1 VTVAD
6 TLLAAQEERFARL
19 DRVLP
24 PAPPPEPGEA
34 VNAALPDGT
43 RVAAVVTHQR
53 VEPGMPSWLWSAA
66 DTYELQ
72 PLVGHTGAAGMD
84 AVLRAFRHWL
94 DRVGDRGPD
103 TAATVIWPSRDVDCA
118 RVFLDHGLQP
128 LTVTAVRAPTTVR
141 APALTVNVRP
151 ALASDEDAVVE
162 LAMAEVRYSA
172 NVGAALLRPEAE
184 RTRRATLAGRLGMT
198 DDVWVAERD
207 GMVIGLAETAIIAN
221 TPAARTRR
229 QLPIGLWGY
238 VNCLSVLPGARGAG
252 IGQQLMAVVHNH
264 FAGHR
269 TVGYFLHYNP
279 PNPLSSVFWPRQGYR
294 PLWTQWEVRP
304 AGACR

>member
-1 VTVAD
+1 MTVTD
-6 TLLAAQEERFARL
+6 PLLAAQEERFARL

-24 PAPPPEPGEA
+24 TAPPPEPGELIS
-34 VNAALPDGT
+34 AALPDGT
-43 RVAAVVTHQR
+43 RVAGVVTR
-53 VEPGMPSWLWSAA
+53 WVAGPGMPPWLWSAA
-66 DTYELQ
+66 TTYELQ
-72 PLVGHTGAAGMD
+72 PVIGHAGAPGMD
-84 AVLRAFRHWL
+84 AVLRAFRQWL

-103 TAATVIWPSRDVDCA
+103 TAASVIWPSRDVDCV

-128 LTVTAVRAPTTVR
+128 LTVTAVRRPSPLR
-141 APALTVNVRP
+141 APSLTVTVRP

-162 LAMAEVRYSA
+162 LAMAEIRYSA
-172 NVGAALLRPEAE
+172 LVGTAVERPEAE
-184 RTRRATLAGRLGMT
+184 SMRRAAVAGRLGVG
-198 DDVWVAERD
+198 DEVWVAERD
-207 GMVIGLAETAIIAN
+207 GMVVGLAETGLIAN
-221 TPAARTRR
+221 TPGTRTSR
-229 QLPIGLWGY
+229 QLPMGLWGY

-269 TVGYFLHYNP
+269 TVGTFLHYNP

-304 AGACR
+304 AGGLR

>member
-1 VTVAD
+1 MTVAD

-24 PAPPPEPGEA
+24 PAPSPEPGE
-34 VNAALPDGT
+34 VISAALPDGT
-43 RVAAVVTHQR
+43 RVAGVVAHT
-53 VEPGMPSWLWSAA
+53 VVGPGMPPWLWSAA

-72 PLVGHTGAAGMD
+72 PLIGHTGAAGME
-84 AVLRAFRHWL
+84 ALLRAFRHWL
-94 DRVGDRGPD
+94 DRVDDRGAD
-103 TAATVIWPSRDVDCA
+103 TASTVVWPSRDIDCV

-128 LTVTAVRAPTTVR
+128 LTVTAVRPPSTVR
-141 APALTVNVRP
+141 APTLTVNVRP
-151 ALASDEDAVVE
+151 AMPSDEEAVVE
-162 LAMAEVRYSA
+162 LAMAEVQFSA
-172 NVGAALLRPEAE
+172 RVGAAIERAEAAQM
-184 RTRRATLAGRLGMT
+184 RRASIANRLGMG
-198 DDVWVAERD
+198 DEIWVAERD
-207 GMVIGLAETAIIAN
+207 GVVVGLAETGIIAS
-221 TPAARTRR
+221 TPVTKTSR

-238 VNCLSVLPGARGAG
+238 VNCLSVLPGARSAG

-269 TVGYFLHYNP
+269 TVGNFLHYNP

-304 AGACR
+304 AGAVR

>member
-1 VTVAD
+1 MTVTDA
-6 TLLAAQEERFARL
+6 LLAAQEERFARL

-24 PAPPPEPGEA
+24 PAPSPEPGELIS
-34 VNAALPDGT
+34 AALPDGS
-43 RVAAVVTHQR
+43 RVAGVVAHTK
-53 VEPGMPSWLWSAA
+53 VEPGMPPWLWSAA

-72 PLVGHTGAAGMD
+72 PLIGHTGAAGMH
-84 AVLRAFRHWL
+84 AVLRAFRQWL
-94 DRVGDRGPD
+94 DRVGDRGWD
-103 TAATVIWPSRDVDCA
+103 TASTVLWPSRDVDCT

-128 LTVTAVRAPTTVR
+128 LTVTAVRPPTAVR

-151 ALASDEDAVVE
+151 AMPSDEDAVVE

-172 NVGAALLRPEAE
+172 MVGAAIARPEAE
-184 RTRRATLAGRLGMT
+184 PMRRASIAGRLGVN
-198 DDVWVAERD
+198 DDIWVAERD
-207 GMVIGLAETAIIAN
+207 GLVVGLAETGVIAN
-221 TPAARTRR
+221 SPVTKTSR

-269 TVGYFLHYNP
+269 TVGNFLHYNP

-304 AGACR
+304 AGGLR